1 MNFSELLPLLTLLTS
16 LVPAV
21 VIFWLRED
29 AQRTRTVMNISGA
42 ALKLLCI
49 AAMLRGVYLGDPQE
63 FRLPLIPN
71 VDLIL
76 RADSLGMFFVTLS
89 GLLWFLT
96 TIYAITYLK
105 GSPHRRRFFGF
116 FSLCVSATVGIAL
129 AGNLFTFVIF
139 YELLTLATYPLVVHR
154 QTEDAR
160 SAGRV
165 YLAHTLTGGALLL
178 LGAAWLHVYVA
189 NVEFDGGASM
199 AGVAQSHTGP
209 LRFIF
214 ALLVSGL
221 GVKAALVPLHN
232 WLPRAMVAPA
242 PVSALLHAVA
252 VVKAGAFGIVRVVY
266 DIFGIELSRDLGLL
280 LPLALLASATIV
292 YGSVCA
298 LFQNDLKRRLAFST
312 ISQVSYIA
320 LGVTVGGPSST
331 IGGIAHLVHQ
341 GLMKITL
348 FFCAGNLAETL
359 GIHKV
364 SEMHGVGRR
373 MPGTMAA
380 FSVAALGM
388 IGIPPMAGFISK
400 WYLAAGAIE
409 GTQYWVLVVLGIS
422 TALNAAYFLPILGAA
437 WFGKQ
442 PGPWPKSS
450 VDGHLDQTNFRDG
463 DSVTSGQSQPALERP
478 RPETAWGLLI
488 PPVTTAILS
497 IVAGLFAG
505 SPISPLQWAALVV
518 DRAYGRLLSPPGG
531 VEIPVLL
538 SFEGLLLLAAVLVPL
553 LLAAGLISRRSRR
566 WVMAAAP
573 LAALPAVV
581 LGFYGEAGMRIDMS
595 WVLLD
600 MHLGLDATG
609 QTFLIFTSLLWLIAG
624 IYARGYLADDP
635 RAHQFFGWFML
646 TMAGNFG
653 LVVSLDMASFYLF
666 FAVMSLSAYGM
677 IVHDRSLKSFS
688 AGRVYIWL
696 VVIGEIALFAGMVL
710 ATLARGS
717 LLFTSGVDD
726 LIANPTLNLT
736 IGLLLIGFGIKVGI
750 VPLHVWLPLAHPAAP
765 TPASAVLSGAMIKA
779 GLLGW
784 IRFLPIGDAAFP
796 GWGQICLWVG
806 SVTAIYAAIVGV
818 TQANA
823 KSVLAYSSI
832 SQMGVLTLGLGGGLL
847 VPQAWPLI
855 APAMMIYA
863 LHHSLTKGCLFLSV
877 GIAAGTAGN
886 SWWSR
891 FVNAGL
897 VIPALA
903 MVGAPLTIGAVA
915 KSGLK
920 YSLTEMPP
928 TWIGIIEYL
937 FPMVAIGTTLLMARF
952 LYLIWPRVSVDR
964 IQNSR
969 WSQFAWV
976 ILLGIVISA
985 TWMIPRLPAEISGV
999 GASGAD
1005 LLEQTLSWSNLW
1017 PLLVGCCISLF
1028 GWQLSRSI
1036 NMRRMML
1043 IPAGDLL
1050 SVLGWLVNTVDIR
1063 PRLTIWVAETSRSAF
1078 SNGLWRRVD
1087 QTAVRRLAERIE
1099 ASILRWPWI
1108 GVVVVVIAATILLW
1122 ATPR

>member
-1 MNFSELLPLLTLLTS
+1 MSWSDLLPLLTLLTS

-21 VIFWLRED
+21 VIFMLREE

-42 ALKLLCI
+42 AIKLFCI
-49 AAMLRGVYLGDPQE
+49 AAMLRGVYLGDSQE
-63 FRLPLIPN
+63 FRLPLIPH

-89 GLLWFLT
+89 GFLWFLT
-96 TIYAITYLK
+96 TIYAITYLE

-129 AGNLFTFVIF
+129 AGNLFTFIIF
-139 YELLTLATYPLVVHR
+139 YELLTLTTYPLVVHR
-154 QTEDAR
+154 QTEEAR

-165 YLAHTLTGGALLL
+165 YLAHTLGGGVLLL

-199 AGVAQSHTGP
+199 AGVARSHAGT

-214 ALLVSGL
+214 ALLILGL

-266 DIFGIELSRDLGLL
+266 DIFGIELARDLGLT
-280 LPLALLASATIV
+280 LPLASLASATII
-292 YGSVCA
+292 YGSLCA

-320 LGVTVGGPSST
+320 LGVAVGGPSST
-331 IGGIAHLVHQ
+331 IGGVAHLVHQ

-388 IGIPPMAGFISK
+388 IGIPPMAGFVSK

-409 GTQYWVLVVLGIS
+409 GAQYWVLLVLGIS
-422 TALNAAYFLPILGAA
+422 TALNAAYFLPILGVA
-437 WFGKQ
+437 WFGQ
-442 PGPWPKSS
+442 QRGPWPNHPDD
-450 VDGHLDQTNFRDG
+450 VHPG
-463 DSVTSGQSQPALERP
+463 DSVETRPVSER
-478 RPETAWGLLI
+478 RWPETAWGLLI
-488 PPVTTAILS
+488 PPVTTAVLS
-497 IVAGLFAG
+497 LVAGLFAG
-505 SPISPLQWAALVV
+505 SPISPLQWAELVV

-531 VEIPVLL
+531 VEVPVLL
-538 SFEGLLLLAAVLVPL
+538 SVEGSYLLATVLAPL
-553 LLAAGLISRRSRR
+553 LLAACLIRRKSRRG
-566 WVMAAAP
+566 VMRVVPFAAV
-573 LAALPAVV
+573 PAVV
-581 LGFYGEAGMRIDMS
+581 LGFYGTEGTRIDMA

-609 QTFLIFTSLLWLIAG
+609 QTFLIFTSLLWLVAG
-624 IYARGYLADDP
+624 VYARGYLADDS
-635 RAHQFFGWFML
+635 RDYQFFGWFLL
-646 TMAGNFG
+646 TMTGNFG
-653 LVVSLDMASFYLF
+653 LVVSLDMVSFYLF
-666 FAVMSLSAYGM
+666 FALMSLSAYGM
-677 IVHDRSLKSFS
+677 IVHDRSVKSFD
-688 AGRVYIWL
+688 AARVYIVL
-696 VVIGEIALFAGMVL
+696 VVIGEVALFAGMVL

-717 LLFTSGVDD
+717 LLFTSGVDA
-726 LIANPTLNLT
+726 LIVDPMLNLT
-736 IGLLLIGFGIKVGI
+736 IGLLLIGFGIKVG
-750 VPLHVWLPLAHPAAP
+750 VLPLHVWLPLAHPAAP

-784 IRFLPIGDAAFP
+784 IRFLPVGDAVFI
-796 GWGQICLWVG
+796 GWGQLCLLIG
-806 SVTAIYAAIVGV
+806 SVTTIYAAVVGV
-818 TQANA
+818 TQSNA

-847 VPQAWPLI
+847 VPHAWPMI

-877 GIAAGTAGN
+877 GVAPGAAEN
-886 SWWSR
+886 SMWSR
-891 FVNAGL
+891 FVKIGL
-897 VIPALA
+897 VIPALVMA
-903 MVGAPLTIGAVA
+903 GAPLTIGAVA

-920 YSLTEMPP
+920 YSLDPMPP
-928 TWIGIIEYL
+928 LWNAVIDSLLPI
-937 FPMVAIGTTLLMARF
+937 VAIGTTLLMARF
-952 LYLIWPRVSVDR
+952 LYLIWPVVSVDR
-964 IQNSR
+964 VQHSR
-969 WSQFAWV
+969 LAQSAWA
-976 ILLGIVISA
+976 ILLVIVVA
-985 TWMIPRLPAEISGV
+985 AAWMIPGLPPEIAG
-999 GASGAD
+999 GAVKGAD
-1005 LLEQTLSWSNLW
+1005 LLGQTLAWTNLW
-1017 PLLVGCCISLF
+1017 PLLVGVGMALL
-1028 GWQLSRSI
+1028 GWQLSRLVETLWMPSI
-1036 NMRRMML
+1036 PPGDML
-1043 IPAGDLL
+1043 SLWR
-1050 SVLGWLVNTVDIR
+1050 WLVSVVDIR
-1063 PRLTIWVAETSRSAF
+1063 SRLAILIPKPARSAF
-1078 SNGLWRRVD
+1078 PNRLWRRFD
-1087 QTAVRRLAERIE
+1087 PAALRTAVQGLE
-1099 ASILRWPWI
+1099 ALNMRWPWI
-1108 GVVVVVIAATILLW
+1108 GMAALVIAATALFW
-1122 ATPR
+1122 ANPQ

>member
-1 MNFSELLPLLTLLTS
+1 MNVSDLLPLLTLLTS

-21 VIFWLRED
+21 LIFLLRED

-42 ALKLLCI
+42 VLKLLCI
-49 AAMLRGVYLGDPQE
+49 AAMLRGVYLGDSQE
-63 FRLPLIPN
+63 FRLPVIPN

-154 QTEDAR
+154 QTEDSR

-165 YLAHTLTGGALLL
+165 YLVHTLGGGALLL
-178 LGAAWLHVYVA
+178 LGATWLHVYVA

-199 AGVAQSHTGP
+199 AGIAQSHATV

-214 ALLVSGL
+214 ALLILGL

-266 DIFGIELSRDLGLL
+266 DIFGIELSRDLGLT
-280 LPLALLASATIV
+280 LPLALLAATTIV

-320 LGVTVGGPSST
+320 LGVTVGGPAST
-331 IGGIAHLVHQ
+331 IGGVAHLVHQ

-359 GIHKV
+359 GIHEV

-373 MPGTMAA
+373 MPGTMVA

-442 PGPWPKSS
+442 RGPWPKSS
-450 VDGHLDQTNFRDG
+450 TIE
-463 DSVTSGQSQPALERP
+463 DSRNDEDDCVASGQPQQTWKRP

-505 SPISPLQWAALVV
+505 SPISPLQWAELVV

-531 VEIPVLL
+531 VETPVLL
-538 SFEGLLLLAAVLVPL
+538 SVEGLLLLATVLAPI
-553 LLAAGLISRRSRR
+553 LLAAGLINRRSRR
-566 WVMAAAP
+566 WVMSAAP
-573 LAALPAVV
+573 FAAVPAVV
-581 LGFYGEAGMRIDMS
+581 LAFYGEAGTRIDMA

-624 IYARGYLADDP
+624 IYARGYLADDS
-635 RAHQFFGWFML
+635 RAHQFFGWYFL

-653 LVVSLDMASFYLF
+653 LIVSLDMAIFYLF
-666 FAVMSLSAYGM
+666 FAMMSLSAYGM
-677 IVHDRSLKSFS
+677 IVHDCKVKSFY
-688 AGRVYIWL
+688 AGRVYIVL
-696 VVIGEIALFAGMVL
+696 VVIGEVALFAGMVL

-717 LLFTSGVDD
+717 LLFTSGVEE

-736 IGLLLIGFGIKVGI
+736 IGLLLIGFGIKVG
-750 VPLHVWLPLAHPAAP
+750 VLPLHVWLPLAHPAAP

-784 IRFLPIGDAAFP
+784 IRFLPIGDAAFLA
-796 GWGQICLWVG
+796 WGQVCLLIG

-818 TQANA
+818 TQINA

-832 SQMGVLTLGLGGGLL
+832 SQMGVLTLGIGGGLM
-847 VPQAWPLI
+847 VPQAWPMI

-877 GIAAGTAGN
+877 GIVGGAAGK
-886 SWWSR
+886 SWRSR
-891 FVNAGL
+891 FVRAGL
-897 VIPALA
+897 VIPALVMA
-903 MVGAPLTIGAVA
+903 GAPLTIGAVA

-920 YSLTEMPP
+920 YSLDAMPP
-928 TWIGIIEYL
+928 GWIAIIEYL

-952 LYLIWPRVSVDR
+952 LYLIWPRDAVER
-964 IQNSR
+964 IHNSR
-969 WSQFAWV
+969 WAESAWG
-976 ILLGIVISA
+976 ILLGIVILA
-985 TWMIPRLPAEISGV
+985 AWMIPGLPTDIASVDVTGAE
-999 GASGAD
+999 
-1005 LLEQTLSWSNLW
+1005 LLFKTFTWTNLW
-1017 PLLVGCCISLF
+1017 PLVVGCGIALLV
-1028 GWQLSRSI
+1028 WQLSRPLVTRHMPSI
-1036 NMRRMML
+1036 
-1043 IPAGDLL
+1043 PPGDML
-1050 SVLGWLVNTVDIR
+1050 SVLGWLVAAIHIPSSLAVLVIK
-1063 PRLTIWVAETSRSAF
+1063 PSRLAF
-1078 SNGLWRRVD
+1078 PNRLWRRID
-1087 QTAVRRLAERIE
+1087 RTAMQTLGAGIE
-1099 ASILRWPWI
+1099 ASIARWPWI
-1108 GVVVVVIAATILLW
+1108 GVAVVVIAATVLLW
-1122 ATPR
+1122 TNP